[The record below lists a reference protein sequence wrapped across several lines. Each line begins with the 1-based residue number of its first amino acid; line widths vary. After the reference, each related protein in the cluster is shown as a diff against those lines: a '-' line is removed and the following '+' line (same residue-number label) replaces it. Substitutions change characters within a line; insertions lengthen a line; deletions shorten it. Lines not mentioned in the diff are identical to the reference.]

1 MDISISKSKYA
12 VSELV
17 DHIKLKWLDNY
28 SQILRITLISL
39 LVSIISEFIVREA
52 LISGSIIPETE
63 GLFTSGKIH
72 PQVLIN
78 LSMTAVACMFGS
90 VVYFFESRLE
100 RYFFFIAFGVL
111 NSILAQT
118 FINVFQLVSFDQF
131 IRRLAF
137 DFFYCASFKYV
148 SFEFIRKPMANKFS
162 SFKKMFVIRETQ
174 DLVMTIV
181 KVKLLIIFGLL
192 SY

>member
-63 GLFTSGKIH
+63 GLLLREKST
-72 PQVLIN
+72 P
-78 LSMTAVACMFGS
+78 
-90 VVYFFESRLE
+90 
-100 RYFFFIAFGVL
+100 
-111 NSILAQT
+111 
-118 FINVFQLVSFDQF
+118 
-131 IRRLAF
+131 
-137 DFFYCASFKYV
+137 
-148 SFEFIRKPMANKFS
+148 KF
-162 SFKKMFVIRETQ
+162 
-174 DLVMTIV
+174 
-181 KVKLLIIFGLL
+181 
-192 SY
+192 